1 MCFSPPQIAAQ
12 NGPITSFDITYTG
25 NPFETT
31 VQTETVYITSQV
43 YPLTGITCRNLTN
56 LEEFNSYTI
65 SVAAVNRNGTG
76 IASNALAALTE
87 EAG

>member
-31 VQTETVYITSQV
+31 VQIETVYITSQV
-43 YPLTGITCRNLTN
+43 YPLTGIVCRNLTN
-56 LEEFNSYTI
+56 LEELNNYTI

-76 IASNALAALTE
+76 VASNDLTALTE
-87 EAG
+87 GAG